1 MKPTWWKPLGVIGGL
16 LLIAG
21 ILIFVL
27 TKGSIA
33 DIVGGCVI
41 VAGILGAMTVS
52 SRIFFIQAVPAII
65 AAVLLIFGL

>member
-41 VAGILGAMTVS
+41 VAGILSCVL
-52 SRIFFIQAVPAII
+52 FFTMKQNASEAEEAVD
-65 AAVLLIFGL
+65 